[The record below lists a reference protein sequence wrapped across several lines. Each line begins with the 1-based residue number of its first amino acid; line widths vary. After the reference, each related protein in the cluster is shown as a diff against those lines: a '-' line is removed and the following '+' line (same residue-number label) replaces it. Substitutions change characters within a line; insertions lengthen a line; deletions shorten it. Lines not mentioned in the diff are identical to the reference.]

1 MVLALMLNLGI
12 YICCITFLILHFLSF
27 FIDNPSYD
35 RVSDV
40 IMAQMVRLGLFFA
53 ISRLLLF
60 VVTLLFKI

>member
-1 MVLALMLNLGI
+1 MILVLMLNLGI
-12 YICCITFLILHFLSF
+12 YISCITFLILHFLSF

-35 RVSDV
+35 RVSDI
-40 IMAQMVRLGLFFA
+40 IMSQMVRIGLFFT

>member
-12 YICCITFLILHFLSF
+12 YICCITFLILHLLSY

-35 RVSDV
+35 RVSDI
-40 IMAQMVRLGLFFA
+40 IMSQMVRIGLFFT